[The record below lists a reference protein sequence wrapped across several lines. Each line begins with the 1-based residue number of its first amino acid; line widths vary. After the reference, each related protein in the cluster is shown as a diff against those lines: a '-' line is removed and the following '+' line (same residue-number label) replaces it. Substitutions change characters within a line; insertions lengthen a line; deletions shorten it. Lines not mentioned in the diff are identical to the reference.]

1 MQDDEVRSIH
11 LPVIFAAITEE
22 LQVRPLSLGHD
33 VEADS

>member
-22 LQVRPLSLGHD
+22 LQVRLLSLGHGIA
-33 VEADS
+33 ADP

>member
-22 LQVRPLSLGHD
+22 LEVTAISWI
-33 VEADS
+33 